1 LIHFSAKLSPT
12 GAEAGAAA
20 AGAVDGWTGAEA
32 DGPAG
37 GGLDGSLAASLFSHC
52 ALCAIPGLREAG
64 IDVLKIPVRGTG
76 TSCASCHKPLV
87 AWTKATFSHPS
98 AGEHSYRSFACVKCH
113 PNGYSTAYCSC
124 HGGNPPKGD

>member
-1 LIHFSAKLSPT
+1 
-12 GAEAGAAA
+12 
-20 AGAVDGWTGAEA
+20 
-32 DGPAG
+32 
-37 GGLDGSLAASLFSHC
+37 
-52 ALCAIPGLREAG
+52 
-64 IDVLKIPVRGTG
+64 VLKIPVRGTG

-124 HGGNPPKGD
+124 HGATRQRATDPAPGHKHGFRRTVERT